1 MTFSESIQTCLR
13 DKYAT
18 FSGRAS
24 RSEYWWFILALMIF
38 GIVITLVFS
47 LLAGGFEALLLNPEG
62 FLGSGAGLVFVGIS
76 GLLYLAILIPSIAVT
91 VRRFHDKN
99 LSGWWY
105 LALILLGFV
114 PFVGFLAS
122 IATLVICVLKG
133 TEGPN
138 KFGPD
143 PLGGGEAEIFS

>member
-1 MTFSESIQTCLR
+1 
-13 DKYAT
+13 
-18 FSGRAS
+18 
-24 RSEYWWFILALMIF
+24 MIF